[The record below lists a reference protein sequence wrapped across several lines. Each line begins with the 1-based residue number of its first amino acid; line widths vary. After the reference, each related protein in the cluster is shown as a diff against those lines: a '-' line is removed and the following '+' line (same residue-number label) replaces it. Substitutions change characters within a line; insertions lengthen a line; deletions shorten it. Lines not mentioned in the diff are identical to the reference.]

1 MFSLVRN
8 VSVNSPENQHIAKA
22 STTLEDFD
30 IDARQVQ
37 SFQSPQ
43 LCDRFTHDAQVLA
56 NGGGKVWNLLFPIRV
71 FTQHASKIKGFGSKF
86 ACKSASAFCL
96 NWAIVYYHLNND
108 LECPQRQSKHVKFVW
123 SYHWQNFASKA
134 LIHGACLGSF
144 PPNITVLPAGFM
156 SVHSC
161 EALGLGSPNLPRAL
175 VLYTVTIASPLCNAR
190 EGHQQN
196 LSEFSEF
203 LELFLPKWT

>member
-1 MFSLVRN
+1 MFASSIGLSSQSFAQSLICLTQEKVWSYRNAEKKSNGAMFSLVRN

-108 LECPQRQSKHVKFVW
+108 LECPQRQSKHVKFV
-123 SYHWQNFASKA
+123 
-134 LIHGACLGSF
+134 
-144 PPNITVLPAGFM
+144 
-156 SVHSC
+156 
-161 EALGLGSPNLPRAL
+161 
-175 VLYTVTIASPLCNAR
+175 
-190 EGHQQN
+190 
-196 LSEFSEF
+196 
-203 LELFLPKWT
+203 